1 MAAAA
6 PSYVVDVGDSDFEQ
20 AVLQRS
26 HDVPVVVDFWAP
38 WCGPCRTLGP
48 ILERIAEEHGGAF
61 VLAKLDTEANPQIA
75 AQLQIRSIPLVIAY
89 RNGKAVREFTGAQ
102 PEPVIREFLASVLPS
117 EADQQAREGTALLA
131 AGEADAAEARFA
143 AALAEDAQHPEAH
156 LGMARVQA
164 ERGDSEAALAQL
176 ERITLAPPQV
186 EQEAARLAAE
196 LRATSG
202 PVDDAE
208 VAALTAKLAR
218 DPDDLAA
225 RLALGRSLA
234 AERRYEEALAAFLA
248 IVERDRTYE
257 DEAARK
263 AMVDIFEV
271 LGGEH
276 EATQEYRQALARA
289 LFR

>member
-1 MAAAA
+1 MSAAA
-6 PSYVVDVGDSDFEQ
+6 PPFVVDVGDADFEQ
-20 AVLQRS
+20 TVLQRS
-26 HDVPVVVDFWAP
+26 HQVPVVVDFWAP

-48 ILERIAEEHGGAF
+48 ILERLAQEHAGAF

-89 RNGKAVREFTGAQ
+89 RDGKAVREFTGAQ
-102 PEPVIREFLASVLPS
+102 PEPAIREFLAAVLPT
-117 EADQQAREGTALLA
+117 EADHQAREGLTLLA
-131 AGEADAAEARFA
+131 AGQGEAAEERFA
-143 AALAEDAQHPEAH
+143 AALSRDAQHPEAL
-156 LGMARVQA
+156 LGMARLTA
-164 ERGDSEAALAQL
+164 ERGDAEGALALL
-176 ERITLAPPQV
+176 ERISLAPAPV

-202 PVDDAE
+202 GADGAE
-208 VAALTAKLAR
+208 VAALEAKLAL
-218 DPDDLAA
+218 DPDDLGA

-234 AERRYEEALAAFLA
+234 AERRYAEALAAFLA
-248 IVERDRTYE
+248 IVERDKAFD

-271 LGGEH
+271 LGGDH
-276 EATQEYRQALARA
+276 ETTQEYRQALARA